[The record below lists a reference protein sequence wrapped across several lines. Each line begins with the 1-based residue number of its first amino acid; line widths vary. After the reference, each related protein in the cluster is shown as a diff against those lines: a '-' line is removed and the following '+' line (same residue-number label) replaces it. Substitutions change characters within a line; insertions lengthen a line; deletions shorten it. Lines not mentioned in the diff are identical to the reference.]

1 MIDIEQTILGACFYP
16 EAVNDI
22 VAQFD
27 IEDFQPENHKSIFKA
42 VCHLVGK
49 GVCPDPVTLAAE
61 DTNLSLGYL
70 SKLFE
75 DTPSVA
81 NINYHLKKFNEYA
94 EKNRYVN
101 MAYRIGFMRD
111 ATVDELRMEVD
122 SVFNYKQASG
132 AEHASKA
139 LKRSLAIMEDAYKNK
154 GKITGIPT
162 GIYRMDEELSGLH
175 KTDMILIAARPS
187 IGKTALAL
195 QIAEHA
201 CLDRNVPTLFISLEM
216 SSEQLMSRLVL
227 SRSKVCVS
235 KARNG
240 LFEEYEWPKMMRS
253 AGHVNESQLYV
264 DDCTGVTIDT
274 ICAKAKAAKMRH
286 DIGLLVID
294 YLGLVA
300 GKGTE
305 YEKITAASQKVKS
318 LAKQLNIPIVCLH
331 QLNRSN
337 LTNRPTMNELR
348 SSGQLEQDADVII
361 LLHREKQAP
370 VEDCEIIIE
379 KNRHGKT
386 GIVPQRWNGPI
397 NRIEERENSDIPD
410 SGDLPREWV
419 K

>member
-16 EAVNDI
+16 EAVNEI
-22 VAQFD
+22 VSKFSVD
-27 IEDFQPENHKSIFKA
+27 DFQIETHRAIYQTICQLA
-42 VCHLVGK
+42 GK
-49 GVCPDPVTLAAE
+49 GICPDTVTLAAE
-61 DTNLSLGYL
+61 NKELSLSYL

-75 DTPSVA
+75 DTPTVA
-81 NINYHLKKFNEYA
+81 NINYHIKKFTEYA
-94 EKNRYVN
+94 EKNRYIN
-101 MAYRIGFMRD
+101 LAYRISNMEE
-111 ATVDELRMEVD
+111 ATVDELRAEID
-122 SVFNYKQASG
+122 SVFQHKQATG

-139 LKRSLAIMEDAYKNK
+139 LKRAFDAMEDAYNNK

-162 GIYRMDEELSGLH
+162 GIYKVDEELSGLH
-175 KTDMILIAARPS
+175 KTDMVLVAARPS

-201 CLDRNVPTLFISLEM
+201 CLDKNVPTLFISLEM
-216 SSEQLMSRLVL
+216 SSTQLMSRMVL
-227 SRSKVCVS
+227 SRSKICVS

-240 LFEEYEWPKMMRS
+240 LFEEHEWPKMTMA
-253 AGHVNESQLYV
+253 AGMVNQSQLYI

-274 ICAKAKAAKMRH
+274 ICAKAKAAKMRY

-294 YLGLVA
+294 YLGLVS

-305 YEKITAASQKVKS
+305 YEKITEASQKVKG
-318 LAKQLNIPIVCLH
+318 LAKQLDIPVVCLH

-361 LLHREKQAP
+361 LLHREKQEP
-370 VEDCEIIIE
+370 IEDCEIIIE

-397 NRIEERENSDIPD
+397 NRIEERIDYAAEY
-410 SGDLPREWV
+410 
-419 K
+419 